1 MTPKTFAPPESYTL
15 FHLFNPNLSNTW
27 FCHSIRWLH
36 GATCNVPSKCATQLA
51 RTCGFYLHK
60 HYVRKKRAANFRHDM
75 PHCHPYL
82 ISINDILIRQGPYQL
97 TAACIQTNI
106 PFRNSYENT
115 KTKCYALYGRSQRHP
130 AEQKGATK
138 GILQKAQ
145 PLQPAP
151 RSRRRH
157 PAKQ

>member
-1 MTPKTFAPPESYTL
+1 MILPFYQMAA
-15 FHLFNPNLSNTW
+15 W
-27 FCHSIRWLH
+27 
-36 GATCNVPSKCATQLA
+36 CNVQCPQQMCNSVGQNLWVLSAQTLCT
-51 RTCGFYLHK
+51 
-60 HYVRKKRAANFRHDM
+60 KKRAANFRHDM